1 MLCADKDK
9 HCVWRIDPSSGNFSL
24 FAGGVEGESEFHDGY
39 SNETR
44 LRSPLSLAV
53 SGSCI
58 YVTVL
63 SGHIKKIRL
72 ADGAV
77 STVSNCRTRDIDK
90 TGDFPCPLGIVAKKD
105 GRFLVTCSDS
115 TIREIDVLKTDSIRI
130 LAGVKNKHGN
140 SDGHCGEARF
150 HVPFQIAVGPDGS
163 VYVIELRSNAVR
175 KMNSSFQVE
184 TIRKNSSKPSGVAV
198 DDEGNVYICDNS
210 YKIYKLAPS
219 GIETVC
225 GSGEKDSIDG
235 RGALASLKMPQFLF
249 YDSKSGFLYF
259 TEPKALR
266 RVRVATPFIHDP
278 KLSPDLAKFIDGSDN
293 LPVGDAVFLVEGKRI
308 KVCAKPLCVRSEYFS
323 SMFSSNWKEIS
334 TKDASESTPIRIEE
348 ATYEAFHAVIT
359 YLVTGCLEVR
369 KYFRIIPD
377 ILVLADRYLVE
388 NLREFCISHMAR
400 RVSIETALDY
410 LSLADRFSFREL
422 RKTALQFAAKNFKT
436 LCHDDRFAALGGE
449 LLAEIM
455 RVIASSSSSE
465 EEH

>member
-1 MLCADKDK
+1 M
-9 HCVWRIDPSSGNFSL
+9 
-24 FAGGVEGESEFHDGY
+24 
-39 SNETR
+39 
-44 LRSPLSLAV
+44 
-53 SGSCI
+53 
-58 YVTVL
+58 
-63 SGHIKKIRL
+63 
-72 ADGAV
+72 
-77 STVSNCRTRDIDK
+77 
-90 TGDFPCPLGIVAKKD
+90 
-105 GRFLVTCSDS
+105 
-115 TIREIDVLKTDSIRI
+115 
-130 LAGVKNKHGN
+130 AGVKNEHGN

-150 HVPFQIAVGPDGS
+150 NVPLQIAVGPDGS
-163 VYVIELRSNAVR
+163 VYGIELRSNAVR

-184 TIRKNSSKPSGVAV
+184 TIRNNSSKPSGVAV
-198 DDEGNVYICDNS
+198 DDEGNLYISDNS

-235 RGALASLKMPQFLF
+235 RGALASLNMPRFLF

-278 KLSPDLAKFIDGSDN
+278 KLSLDLAKFIDGSDN
-293 LPVGDAVFLVEGKRI
+293 LPVGDAIFLVEGKRI

-323 SMFSSNWKEIS
+323 SMFLSNWKEIS
-334 TKDASESTPIRIEE
+334 TKDASESTLIRIED

-422 RKTALQFAAKNFKT
+422 RKTAPQFATKNFKT